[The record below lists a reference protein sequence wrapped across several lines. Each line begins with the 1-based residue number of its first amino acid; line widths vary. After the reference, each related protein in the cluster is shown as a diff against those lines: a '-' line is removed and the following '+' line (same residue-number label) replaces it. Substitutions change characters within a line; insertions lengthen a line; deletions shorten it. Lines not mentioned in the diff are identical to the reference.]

1 MNHAITRIVGFVLA
15 LPLVA
20 WEVGSGARKLG
31 RRGWARFNR
40 VIGRRP

>member
-20 WEVGSGARKLG
+20 YEIG
-31 RRGWARFNR
+31 RGTWSRFNR
-40 VIGRRP
+40 AIGRRS

>member
-20 WEVGSGARKLG
+20 YEVGHAAWS
-31 RRGWARFNR
+31 RFNR